1 MFTSA
6 ISSAHTNLKVL
17 VVDDDSLMGEYLC
30 LQLESLGCRPK
41 AAENG
46 AEALEILKSR
56 EVHLLISDW
65 QMPGMDGMELVA
77 EARKLTSADSH
88 LHIAMM
94 TARSEEKVMRAA
106 MEAGVDDFLFKPLQ
120 IVELGLVIASAA
132 RNRLLHLR
140 LKRRNAQLA
149 MEHRRASDAL
159 ERVQADL
166 SAATALHERL
176 LPRFDRCGALA
187 LSHLYRPAALLG
199 GDSIGASPLR
209 EEGLLFFLVDVR
221 GHGVPAALDS
231 FHLHHRIKQ
240 LRPTS
245 APDLGVAMATINRE
259 ICDRADDSYAT
270 VACGLIFP
278 EDREGWV
285 VCAGHPPPLLMIDGS
300 VSQIS
305 GGRAMPVG
313 WFDNTTYEPERFS
326 FPRGARFVTYSDGIT
341 EAMNSS
347 GEQFGEQRL
356 EQALIASAGTP
367 LSQFAASLSD
377 DLRAHLPTQTF
388 EDDISMLAIEHSQTE
403 SND

>member
-1 MFTSA
+1 
-6 ISSAHTNLKVL
+6 
-17 VVDDDSLMGEYLC
+17 
-30 LQLESLGCRPK
+30 
-41 AAENG
+41 
-46 AEALEILKSR
+46 
-56 EVHLLISDW
+56 
-65 QMPGMDGMELVA
+65 
-77 EARKLTSADSH
+77 
-88 LHIAMM
+88 
-94 TARSEEKVMRAA
+94 
-106 MEAGVDDFLFKPLQ
+106 
-120 IVELGLVIASAA
+120 
-132 RNRLLHLR
+132 
-140 LKRRNAQLA
+140 
-149 MEHRRASDAL
+149 
-159 ERVQADL
+159 
-166 SAATALHERL
+166 
-176 LPRFDRCGALA
+176 
-187 LSHLYRPAALLG
+187 
-199 GDSIGASPLR
+199 
-209 EEGLLFFLVDVR
+209 
-221 GHGVPAALDS
+221 
-231 FHLHHRIKQ
+231 
-240 LRPTS
+240 
-245 APDLGVAMATINRE
+245 MATINRE

-313 WFDNTTYEPERFS
+313 WFDNTTYEPERFA

-341 EAMNSS
+341 EAMNAS